1 MKESTKIWLYA
12 KSPFK
17 NDYANVINF
26 ETRDAMEDFFTKKNP
41 HIEIVYEYD
50 KFQYTQRNGSIVVS
64 GRVEKYENVTYMRFI
79 NNGRTYYAFVFD
91 VLYVNEDATRII
103 YEVDV
108 WNTYQH
114 ELKALNVIGQVEQQT
129 MPNELWA
136 LRDSQQGFSV
146 GTKYATRA
154 GEVGID
160 TEWLVVVAK
169 PTIKL
174 TTKANRPVN
183 MTFSG
188 MQKTFKYFFIP
199 VSLRKGT
206 SKPFI
211 FNGKKYDSFYLEN
224 LYKHLFGLTQSS
236 STGASTVNQ
245 IVNMYLSRDIGV
257 KYKETIV
264 GDKTYIEI
272 LSNVVGNV
280 AEIGRKNKR
289 NYRPSTSSSG
299 GSSSTSETG
308 DISTEESRVRL
319 VTRII
324 KKLVPDA
331 TAEGIAGIIGNFS
344 AESNVTA
351 KKYEA
356 DYATGYEY
364 DKMATLPTAEN
375 LVGSWGAFAGLYTI
389 SLNEAGYR
397 GSDGQHWIG
406 MGIGQWT
413 GPRCEALIAYA
424 KEKGQSVWDFNLQF
438 QFMNE
443 ESRAD
448 TFRRVASSSASA
460 SDNASDFMNNWEG
473 VEYKEAE
480 RIEQANAWLATVQD
494 ELGKV

>member
-1 MKESTKIWLYA
+1 MQESTKIWLYA

-26 ETRDAMEDFFTKKNP
+26 ETAESMEEFFTKKNP

-91 VLYVNEDATRII
+91 VLYINEDATRII

-129 MPNELWA
+129 LPNELWA
-136 LRDSQQGFSV
+136 LKDSQQGFSV

-169 PTIKL
+169 PTIKM

-183 MTFSG
+183 MSYSG

-199 VSLRKGT
+199 VNLKSGASR
-206 SKPFI
+206 PFI
-211 FNGKKYDSFYLEN
+211 FQGKKYDSFYLEN
-224 LYKHLFGLTQSS
+224 LYKHLFGLNQDGS
-236 STGASTVNQ
+236 STVNQ

-257 KYKETIV
+257 KYKETTE

-272 LSNVVGNV
+272 LSNITGSV
-280 AEIGRKNKR
+280 AEIGRKNTR
-289 NYRPSTSSSG
+289 NYRSSGSGSSG
-299 GSSSTSETG
+299 GSGSTNEEG
-308 DISTEESRVRL
+308 DTSTEESRVRL

-364 DKMATLPTAEN
+364 EKMESEPTAEN
-375 LVGSWGAFAGLYTI
+375 LMGSWGAFANLYSI

-397 GSDGQHWIG
+397 GSDGNHWIG
-406 MGIGQWT
+406 IGIGQWT
-413 GPRCEALIAYA
+413 GPRAEELLNFARSQGKSL
-424 KEKGQSVWDFNLQF
+424 WDFNLQF
-438 QFMNE
+438 QFMNQ

-460 SDNASDFMNNWEG
+460 STNASDFMNNWEG
-473 VEYKEAE
+473 VAYKEAE
-480 RIEQANAWLATVQD
+480 RIEQANAWLSTIQD
-494 ELGKV
+494 ELQKG